1 VAGTGWSA
9 PYRAVLTSRICD
21 QRAYPTS
28 FALDLASPLLVG
40 VTELALVCGTV
51 IFAGLFVCAISLQFF
66 LVNDA
71 ELTSSFAYGGSYATS
86 QPASIV
92 PTPLRIVFGQLVP
105 VAFTAYL
112 PTLAILHLPGPPL
125 LPSWAVWCTPVA
137 VAWVWLTA
145 MLVAMGNPALPR
157 RRRLDVVSRIYLS
170 RR

>member
-1 VAGTGWSA
+1 MV
-9 PYRAVLTSRICD
+9 RAVPRGAHVAHLRPARLPDVLC
-21 QRAYPTS
+21 A
-28 FALDLASPLLVG
+28 DLASPLLVG
-40 VTELALVCGTV
+40 VTELALICGTV

-66 LVNDA
+66 LVKDA

-112 PTLAILHLPGPPL
+112 PTLAILHLPGPPAA
-125 LPSWAVWCTPVA
+125 AVVGRLVHAGGGGLGVA
-137 VAWVWLTA
+137 DGNV
-145 MLVAMGNPALPR
+145 LVAMGNPALPR

>member
-1 VAGTGWSA
+1 MLLGVA
-9 PYRAVLTSRICD
+9 LI
-21 QRAYPTS
+21 
-28 FALDLASPLLVG
+28 
-40 VTELALVCGTV
+40 CGTA
-51 IFAGLFVCAISLQFF
+51 IFAGLFVCATSLQFF
-66 LVNDA
+66 LVNGAD
-71 ELTSSFAYGGSYATS
+71 LTSSFTYGCSYATS

-137 VAWVWLTA
+137 VAGCGGGNV
-145 MLVAMGNPALPR
+145 LVAMGNPALPG

>member
-1 VAGTGWSA
+1 
-9 PYRAVLTSRICD
+9 VLTSRICD

-40 VTELALVCGTV
+40 VTELALICGTV

-92 PTPLRIVFGQLVP
+92 RHRSGSSS
-105 VAFTAYL
+105 ASSC
-112 PTLAILHLPGPPL
+112 
-125 LPSWAVWCTPVA
+125 PSP
-137 VAWVWLTA
+137 
-145 MLVAMGNPALPR
+145 
-157 RRRLDVVSRIYLS
+157 S
-170 RR
+170 RRTCPRWRSCTCRPAAAAVVGRLVHAGGRGLGVAEAMCLWRWKTRHYQGGGGWTL

>member
-1 VAGTGWSA
+1 V
-9 PYRAVLTSRICD
+9 PTSRICD

-112 PTLAILHLPGPPL
+112 PTLAILHLPARRCCRRGP
-125 LPSWAVWCTPVA
+125 SGA
-137 VAWVWLTA
+137 
-145 MLVAMGNPALPR
+145 R
-157 RRRLDVVSRIYLS
+157 RWPWPGCG
-170 RR
+170 